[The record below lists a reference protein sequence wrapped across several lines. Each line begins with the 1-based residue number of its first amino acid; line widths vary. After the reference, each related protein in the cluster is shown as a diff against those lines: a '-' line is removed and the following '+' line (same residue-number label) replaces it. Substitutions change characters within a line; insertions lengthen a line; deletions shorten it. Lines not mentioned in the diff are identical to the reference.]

1 MDCFGTY
8 LYTCVQTCGNVRV
21 RSATQ
26 WTASVHTLHMSKPV
40 LTFVF
45 KVLRNGLLR
54 YIPLHMSKPVDTF
67 VFKVLRSGLR
77 RYKFYACPN
86 LWTRSCS
93 KCYAMD
99 CFGTYLYTCPNL
111 WQRSCSK
118 FYAMDC
124 FGTYFT
130 HVQTCDNVHVQ
141 SATQWTA
148 SVHTL
153 THVQTC
159 GNVRVQSATQ
169 WTASVHT
176 LHMSKPVIT
185 FVFKVLR
192 NGLLRY
198 ILYTCPNLWTCS
210 CSKCYAMD
218 CLVHTLHMSK
228 PVLPNRSV

>member
-8 LYTCVQTCGNVRV
+8 FTHVQTCVNVRV
-21 RSATQ
+21 QSATQ
-26 WTASVHTLHMSKPV
+26 WTASVHTFTHVQTCGNVRVQSATQWTASV
-40 LTFVF
+40 QI
-45 KVLRNGLLR
+45 LR
-54 YIPLHMSKPVDTF
+54 MSKPVDTF